1 MRDLAARLRE
11 IVQTDRKSTP
21 GVDFGPETQ
30 GTKVGGSKSTPGVDF
45 RRELT
50 YVPDLGFGQSPD
62 SAGVAAQLG
71 GTVHEAHGG
80 ACVVI
85 DRTWTPDQSHGRRRV
100 ESYAI
105 DPTAPIGL
113 FDPRLSDRADWASRV
128 VFFDIETTGLSG
140 GAGMIAFLAG
150 CGWFEMDGGFTVRQ
164 FLLTGPAGERALLEL
179 LEGIFAQAS
188 LLVTFNGRT
197 FDLPVMDMRWAFHR
211 RDTPTLGLPH
221 FDMLPPARRLWG
233 RVSLAERQTRPHDAR
248 RYASDERASCS
259 LSSLERSVL
268 GFHRL
273 GDVPGFEIPTRYF
286 QFLRTGDAAAIE
298 GVLEHNRHDL
308 ISLAAVTSHALW
320 LGREGPEACRQ
331 SGEQIGL
338 GRLYERA
345 GDEPR
350 AARAYEMAAAGTHD
364 RETQR
369 HALARLA
376 VLMRR
381 DDRHEEAAAAWESVL
396 GPVAESGADAR
407 RPLSALE
414 RRAAEALAIHHE
426 HRVRNPLEAKRYA
439 SLLKTRSVSGPQQD
453 VEHRLGRLARK
464 IDAAQKEKSGH
475 GAAPL
480 LDD

>member
-1 MRDLAARLRE
+1 
-11 IVQTDRKSTP
+11 
-21 GVDFGPETQ
+21 
-30 GTKVGGSKSTPGVDF
+30 
-45 RRELT
+45 
-50 YVPDLGFGQSPD
+50 
-62 SAGVAAQLG
+62 
-71 GTVHEAHGG
+71 
-80 ACVVI
+80 
-85 DRTWTPDQSHGRRRV
+85 
-100 ESYAI
+100 
-105 DPTAPIGL
+105 
-113 FDPRLSDRADWASRV
+113 
-128 VFFDIETTGLSG
+128 
-140 GAGMIAFLAG
+140 MIAFLVG
-150 CGWFEMDGGFTVRQ
+150 CGWFEPDCGFTVRQ
-164 FLLTGPAGERALLEL
+164 FFLTGPAGERALLEL

-188 LLVTFNGRT
+188 LLVTYNGRT

-233 RVSLAERQTRPHDAR
+233 RVSPAERQTRPLARGYPFGERDTPRGSGLPYSKRDAPKGSGLPFGGR
-248 RYASDERASCS
+248 DPTPSCS

-286 QFLRTGDAAAIE
+286 QFLRTGDAAAVE

-345 GDEPR
+345 GDEAR
-350 AARAYEMAAAGTHD
+350 AARAYEMAAARADD
-364 RETQR
+364 RETRRQ
-369 HALARLA
+369 ALARLA

-381 DDRHEEAAAAWESVL
+381 GDRHEEAAAAWEGVL
-396 GPVAESGADAR
+396 GPAAAAGADAR
-407 RPLSALE
+407 QPLSVLE

>member
-1 MRDLAARLRE
+1 
-11 IVQTDRKSTP
+11 
-21 GVDFGPETQ
+21 
-30 GTKVGGSKSTPGVDF
+30 
-45 RRELT
+45 
-50 YVPDLGFGQSPD
+50 
-62 SAGVAAQLG
+62 VAAQLG
-71 GTVHEAHGG
+71 GAVHEAHGG
-80 ACVVI
+80 TCVVV
-85 DRTWTPDQSHGRRRV
+85 DRTWTPDQFHGRRRV
-100 ESYAI
+100 DSYAI

-113 FDPRLSDRADWASRV
+113 FDPRLTDRADWASRV

-140 GAGMIAFLAG
+140 GAGMIAFLVG
-150 CGWFEMDGGFTVRQ
+150 CGWFEPDQGFTVRQ
-164 FLLTGPAGERALLEL
+164 FFLTGPAGERALLEL

-233 RVSLAERQTRPHDAR
+233 RVSPAERQTRPLDTR
-248 RYASDERASCS
+248 RYASGERDTSRGSGPRFGERDVPRGSGLPYGERDPTPSCS

-273 GDVPGFEIPTRYF
+273 ADVPGFEIPTRYF
-286 QFLRTGDAAAIE
+286 QFLRTGDASAIE

-320 LGREGPEACRQ
+320 LGREGPDACRQ
-331 SGEQIGL
+331 SSEQVGL

-345 GDEPR
+345 GDEAR
-350 AARAYEMAAAGTHD
+350 AARAYEMAAASAHD
-364 RETQR
+364 PEARR

-381 DDRHEEAAAAWESVL
+381 GDRHEEAAAAWEGVL
-396 GPVAESGADAR
+396 APASGPASTSTSTAVSAASASTSAAAAGAR

-414 RRAAEALAIHHE
+414 RRAAEALAIYHE
-426 HRVRNPLEAKRYA
+426 HRAKDPVEAQRYA
-439 SLLKTRSVSGPQQD
+439 SLLKQRSQGPQQD